1 LASQFSNC
9 GRKVYWSKFCHNFL
23 HSRLCL
29 LLGPSLFSITL
40 LLITVF
46 PTNIKTLPRVMLIVV
61 TLDVFWRVALFFQLL
76 ELDFQF
82 RIVTGS
88 EYGDRILHD
97 VFFQISVF
105 IIHLFPLYIP
115 TLLIVFVQHYR
126 MQVYF
131 SETVN
136 HFFQ

>member
-1 LASQFSNC
+1 L
-9 GRKVYWSKFCHNFL
+9 YHNFS

-46 PTNIKTLPRVMLIVV
+46 PTSIKNNSSKLFFFGIFCLISQFFVSFRALPRVMLIVV
-61 TLDVFWRVALFFQLL
+61 MLDVFWRVAFFFQLL

-88 EYGDRILHD
+88 EYGDRILHY
-97 VFFQISVF
+97 VLKALFEVR
-105 IIHLFPLYIP
+105 IINNVLSALY
-115 TLLIVFVQHYR
+115 
-126 MQVYF
+126 
-131 SETVN
+131 
-136 HFFQ
+136 